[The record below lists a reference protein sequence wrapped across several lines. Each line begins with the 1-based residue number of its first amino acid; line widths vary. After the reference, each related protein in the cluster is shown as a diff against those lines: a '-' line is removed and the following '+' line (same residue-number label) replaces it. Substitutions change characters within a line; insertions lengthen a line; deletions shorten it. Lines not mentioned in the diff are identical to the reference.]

1 MITISHPSQPTL
13 ETQPEGALPPDINV
27 EVSIVMPCL
36 NERDTIGLCIEQA
49 TAALRE
55 QGLSGEVIVSDNG
68 STDGS
73 VEIARERGA
82 NVVHQP
88 ERGYGAAYMRGIAAA
103 RGRYILI
110 ADSDNTYDFH
120 DLPRLIAPLRAG
132 GDLVL
137 GSRFKGKIL
146 PGAMPWPNRYIG
158 NPILTAMLNLMFRQR
173 VTDAHSGMRAFTRQ
187 AWTRMQLKTTGME
200 FASEMLIKSSMARL
214 KIEEVPITYHPRG
227 GDSKLNRFS
236 DAWRHIRFMLLF
248 SPLHLFLIPGLLA
261 TLSGLG
267 VTLALVRGPIHIGD
281 FYIGIHYMV
290 LGSLLAV
297 LGLQML
303 SFGISA
309 RVYAFSE
316 HLLTDDQRL
325 RGLMRHFTLERGLLG
340 GGLLTLLGL
349 GTLVYILVQWL
360 SGDARFNE
368 LIHLHEAIA
377 ASTLMIIGAQIIAA
391 SFFLSLLDLH
401 KQHHPYFSEQ

>member
-1 MITISHPSQPTL
+1 
-13 ETQPEGALPPDINV
+13 
-27 EVSIVMPCL
+27 MPCL
-36 NERDTIGLCIEQA
+36 NEKDTIGLCIDQA
-49 TAALRE
+49 LAALRE
-55 QGLSGEVIVSDNG
+55 QDLNGEVIVSDNG

-73 VEIARERGA
+73 VEIARARGA
-82 NVVHQP
+82 CVVHQP
-88 ERGYGAAYMRGIAAA
+88 ERGYGAAYMMGIAAA

-137 GSRFKGKIL
+137 GSRFMGKIL

-158 NPILTAMLNLMFRQR
+158 NPILTGMLNLMFHQR

-200 FASEMLIKSSMARL
+200 FASEMLIKSSLARL
-214 KIEEVPITYHPRG
+214 KIEEVPIIYHPRG

-248 SPLHLFLIPGLLA
+248 SPSHLFLIPGLFA
-261 TLSGLG
+261 TLVGLC
-267 VTLALVRGPIHIGD
+267 VTFALVRGPIRIGD

-303 SFGISA
+303 SFGLSA

-316 HLLTDDQRL
+316 HLLTDDRWL
-325 RGLMRHFTLERGLLG
+325 RSFMRYFTLERGLLG
-340 GGLLTLLGL
+340 GGLLTLLGF